1 MADKQDQWI
10 ELAHLINYGIR
21 KIGEQLIQEADALR
35 EALELPDDP
44 ECDENLDEIREA
56 ENGVKH
62 QNHNETQ
69 EISAAQHL

>member
-56 ENGVKH
+56 EQQIELQNVNGK
-62 QNHNETQ
+62 Q
-69 EISAAQHL
+69 